1 MHKDK
6 LFLINLIIFARR
18 GIFRFMKIDF
28 LKNEKAI
35 LVAKNIAYVAVICVL
50 ILVIVQISLR
60 IYTHHGD
67 EVLTPTVTSLYVEE
81 AENLLRSKNL
91 RIKVMDSTYL
101 SSFPLGMIVDQDPP
115 ANSHIKENRTIYV
128 IVNAKSRRKVA
139 LPNLYDY
146 SLRQAQATL
155 TSMSL
160 QVGEIIYEK
169 SEYKDLIL
177 GMQIGEKR
185 VEPGLQVPE
194 GTTINL
200 IVGTGIARQNI
211 RVPNI
216 KGKKIN
222 SAVQI
227 LRHAGLTVGTCLDEN
242 GDEVELDTK
251 QNLYVFWQRP
261 ESGTVVQPYT
271 EIDIKVSNR
280 AVTTTSSK
288 KQEDEDFFD

>member
-1 MHKDK
+1 
-6 LFLINLIIFARR
+6 
-18 GIFRFMKIDF
+18 MKIDF

-160 QVGEIIYEK
+160 QVGEIMYEK

-177 GMQIGEKR
+177 GMQIGERR

-200 IVGTGIARQNI
+200 VVGTGRASQNI

-227 LRHAGLTVGTCLDEN
+227 LRHAGLTVGTCLDES
-242 GDEVELDTK
+242 GDEIELDTK

-288 KQEDEDFFD
+288 KQEDEDFF